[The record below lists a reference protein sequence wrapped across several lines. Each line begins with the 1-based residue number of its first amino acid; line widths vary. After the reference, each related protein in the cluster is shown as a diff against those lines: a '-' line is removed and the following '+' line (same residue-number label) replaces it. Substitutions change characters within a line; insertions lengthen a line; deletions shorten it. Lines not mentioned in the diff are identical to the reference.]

1 MSVGA
6 PHRRWFRHV
15 LPLPALLATACAGT
29 PPARAADVWHA
40 ALAELLALPQL
51 AGGRIGVC
59 VLDAADGSCLV
70 AHEDDRGF
78 APASNQKLVT
88 AAVALAT
95 LGTDHVMPT
104 ELWRRGEL
112 RDGTLHGD
120 LVLRGHGDPTFGDG
134 TAGRAQLAALV
145 DAVRAAGVQ
154 HVAGRVVGDGGWLGD
169 ETLGLGWQWDYLDE
183 DYAAPFGGLCCGGN
197 VVTVRVRPGDGVAA
211 VELEPTGV
219 LPLRAAVR
227 LDAAGARSSVR
238 VRRPLGGE
246 VIEVEGSIAA
256 DAREHTTRV
265 PVPDPAAHA
274 ARMLAAALR
283 DAGIAVDGTGTGP
296 VPTDG
301 LEAVAA
307 VRSPRLAQLVV
318 RLLRDSDNLYAE
330 QFLRVA
336 ARTATGRGTTAAA
349 AEHVRATLRRL
360 GVDPAGMVVADGSGL
375 SRRNLV
381 QPRQLARLLLAVRTQ
396 PFHGA
401 FRAGLP
407 VAGETGTLRQR
418 LRSDPARGRVVAKTG
433 FIARVVCL
441 SGYVARPEPDAP
453 PLVFSVMLNDFTCS
467 DADAKA
473 AVDGFVQRLADAVDW
488 SGAPDR

>member
-1 MSVGA
+1 MSVVA
-6 PHRRWFRHV
+6 SHRRLRPV
-15 LPLPALLATACAGT
+15 PLLPALLAAACAGAV
-29 PPARAADVWHA
+29 PARPADAWHA
-40 ALAELLALPQL
+40 ALAELLASPRL
-51 AGGRIGVC
+51 AGGRVGVC

-78 APASNQKLVT
+78 APASNQKLLT

-95 LGTDHVMPT
+95 LGADHVLST
-104 ELWRRGEL
+104 ELWRCGEL
-112 RDGTLHGD
+112 RDGTLYGD
-120 LVLRGHGDPTFGDG
+120 LVLRGQGDPSFGDG
-134 TAGRAQLAALV
+134 AAGRQQIAALV
-145 DAVRAAGVQ
+145 DAVRAAGVRQ
-154 HVAGRVVGDGGWLGD
+154 IAGRVVGDGSWLGD

-197 VVTVRVRPGDGVAA
+197 VVTVRVQPGDGTAA
-211 VELEPTGV
+211 VALEPAGV
-219 LPLRAAVR
+219 LPLRASVR

-238 VRRPLGGE
+238 VRRALGGDTVE
-246 VIEVEGSIAA
+246 VDGSIAA
-256 DAREHTTRV
+256 DAREQTARV
-265 PVPDPAAHA
+265 TVPDPAAHA
-274 ARMLAAALR
+274 ARVLAAALR
-283 DAGIAVDGTGTGP
+283 DAGIESSGAGAGP
-296 VPTDG
+296 VPRDG

-307 VRSPRLAQLVV
+307 VRSPRLGQLVV

-349 AEHVRATLRRL
+349 AEHARATLLRL
-360 GVDPAGMVVADGSGL
+360 GIDPAGVVVADGSGL

-381 QPRQLARLLLAVRTQ
+381 QPRQLARLLLAVRSQ
-396 PFHGA
+396 PFHAA

-418 LRSDPARGRVVAKTG
+418 LRSDPARGRVAAKTG

-441 SGYVARPEPDAP
+441 SGYVDRPEPGAP
-453 PLVFSVMLNDFTCS
+453 PLVFSVMLNDFTCG

-473 AVDGFVQRLADAVDW
+473 AVDGFVQRLADAVGW
-488 SGAPDR
+488 